1 VFVHYRLH
9 RADLLLN
16 HLAKLWKTDFEAL
29 VEMMAWATVVYM
41 DETGWKVSAK
51 RCYAWVFTSLLH
63 PQVEATNNIS
73 ERLFRNSSQAR
84 NTGRT
89 SKTPA
94 GAQRRSVISSIFVS
108 LRQNLPELT
117 LESILAE
124 VTQWCRTGQSLFRRQ
139 LQELQDANKSPPASA
154 FPEPAPA

>member
-1 VFVHYRLH
+1 
-9 RADLLLN
+9 
-16 HLAKLWKTDFEAL
+16 
-29 VEMMAWATVVYM
+29 MMAWATVVYM

-139 LQELQDANKSPPASA
+139 LQELQDANKSPPDSA
-154 FPEPAPA
+154 PPEPARA